1 METKVEVSE
10 TRISK
15 QIQWTKATYTCSPV
29 NLITKS
35 ARLFFKKGKK
45 IPAKKKG
52 KKIKL
57 GLTIFVIFPR
67 MANAPD
73 FVSKKPHSQ
82 LEILP
87 VDQHLLVTD

>member
-1 METKVEVSE
+1 METKVKVSE

-15 QIQWTKATYTCSPV
+15 QIQWTKATYTCSLM
-29 NLITKS
+29 NLVTKS
-35 ARLFFKKGKK
+35 TRFFE
-45 IPAKKKG
+45 KG

>member
-1 METKVEVSE
+1 M
-10 TRISK
+10 
-15 QIQWTKATYTCSPV
+15 

-52 KKIKL
+52 KNIKL

-67 MANAPD
+67 MAKAQD
-73 FVSKKPHSQ
+73 FVSKKSHSQ
-82 LEILP
+82 LEIFL
-87 VDQHLLVTD
+87 VDHALLLITA

>member
-1 METKVEVSE
+1 M
-10 TRISK
+10 
-15 QIQWTKATYTCSPV
+15 
-29 NLITKS
+29 NLVTKS
-35 ARLFFKKGKK
+35 TRFFE
-45 IPAKKKG
+45 KG